1 MADADDPTD
10 LAAELHARG
19 ERALADG
26 ALQEADDLAG
36 RAAALFASADPEH
49 PDVANALL
57 LRARIAHARSDF
69 GRDLELAEQAA
80 AIIEAARRAWPDED
94 VVARLHAHVAAEVAS
109 ALIALGRYDDAE
121 RILAAELGEIE
132 VPLGAD
138 AAEIGELCNLL
149 GIVHKYQARYDEAA
163 ACYAR
168 AVELARR
175 HHGDDSALMASLE
188 HNLGGLGHA
197 RGELARAEPHA
208 RRAVELREAALGPDH
223 PAVASDLAAWAAIL
237 DEQGRTAEAEAALG
251 RALAIFERAHG
262 ELHFEVGYTLGSLG
276 ALHAGGERWDA
287 AGPVLER
294 ARRILVGVLGDQH
307 VEVARVDQYLA
318 VVAHGRGDRPAALA
332 HAERALAICARAFP
346 PDHPRTVDARTT
358 RDAIAGI

>member
-1 MADADDPTD
+1 MADDPTD

-26 ALQEADDLAG
+26 ELQEADALAG
-36 RAAALFASADPEH
+36 RAAELFASVDPEH

-57 LRARIAHARSDF
+57 LCARVAHARSDF
-69 GRDLELAEQAA
+69 GRELALAEQAA
-80 AIIEAARRAWPDED
+80 AIVEAARRAWPDED
-94 VVARLHAHVAAEVAS
+94 VVAQLHAHVAAEVAT
-109 ALIALGRYDDAE
+109 ALVALGRYDAAE
-121 RILAAELGEIE
+121 RVLAAELGDA
-132 VPLGAD
+132 PARLGAD

-149 GIVHKYQARYDEAA
+149 GIVHKYQARYDDAA

-168 AVELARR
+168 AVALVRR
-175 HHGDDSALMASLE
+175 HHGDDSLEMASLE
-188 HNLGGLGHA
+188 HNLGGLDHA

-223 PAVASDLAAWAAIL
+223 PAVGAELAAWAAIL
-237 DEQGRTAEAEAALG
+237 DDQGRAAEAEAALH

-276 ALHAGGERWDA
+276 SLHAGAARWDA
-287 AGPVLER
+287 AGPALER
-294 ARRILVGVLGDQH
+294 ARRILVAVLGDEH

-358 RDAIAGI
+358 RDAIAGT